1 MEIVK
6 YLFTEFFTNNFSETL
21 LLISLSLISNILHT
35 NVITYFN
42 SAIIT
47 SVQERTMDKVVNF
60 FKYFIYSRIF
70 LAIFNYLYKLTQ
82 DHIMTRLKQWF
93 RFALI
98 DVIFKTNNE
107 NISNINFTKLA
118 TPIHHLSETCYY
130 VVSDTMSYTIPYLMF
145 FLASVFYFSYQ
156 NITLGIIFFLGNL
169 LWILLMFYIIPVMRK
184 RSINYESSNLFIE
197 KHVTESL
204 NNIDKILTRGQCK
217 NEINVFSKES
227 DYTVEAHRDYY
238 NSIAVTKFSIE
249 LITLLTMFVC
259 VGYSIHL
266 FMENK
271 LSAIQFV
278 ALFTLLMVFKE
289 RMNTVANLSSDI
301 VEQYG
306 KLEAVMEPFNNFD
319 ARVLN
324 INKKYSKIDLDF
336 NHIELKNVTFKYGEG
351 FDYVM
356 QDKNLTI
363 DTSNHKIIGITGES
377 GKGKST
383 ITKLLLKMY
392 IPEKGSILI
401 DDVDIQSIEPDYLRD
416 NITYINQNTRLF
428 DKTVLENILYG
439 CLDEKH
445 CREEYKKILSYPKIN
460 NLYKNVD
467 LNNDMAGYS
476 GEKLSGGQRQVVNII
491 SGLVNP
497 SKILIL
503 DEPTNAL
510 DNDLKHELL
519 EVIKEFKSNKQAILI
534 ISHDSDVFKIFDENI
549 EL

>member
-130 VVSDTMSYTIPYLMF
+130 VVSDTMSYTIPCLMF